1 MNIENDIKNAV
12 TDAENQV
19 KSWYSRIIDFFKN
32 SKFSKF
38 FQKWIGLI
46 IAVIFIIM
54 FVIIL
59 AMSGVKYS
67 IGKETCVEALS
78 VDKSQV
84 KGAFEKCEKDRRGSF
99 VLQFISDKPEMVP
112 EDFTIYKAIE
122 YRETGKIIN
131 QVESVKQEESKPV
144 KKGFFKKVF
153 N

>member
-1 MNIENDIKNAV
+1 MNIENDIKEVGDQA
-12 TDAENQV
+12 
-19 KSWYSRIIDFFKN
+19 KRWYSGIIDFFKN

-38 FQKWIGLI
+38 FQKWIGLV
-46 IAVIFIIM
+46 IAVVFIIM
-54 FVIIL
+54 FIIIL

-99 VLQFISDKPEMVP
+99 VLQFINDKPEMVP

-131 QVESVKQEESKPV
+131 QVEAVKQEESKPV

-153 N
+153 NQ